1 MIKNL
6 PAMQEMLV
14 LSLSQEDPLE
24 EAMATHSSILTW
36 KIPWAEEP
44 CRLQSMGLQRTE
56 YDWAC
61 MHTHLGHFHI
71 LAILNNAAMNIKM
84 HMSFQI
90 SVYICLGIHTEV
102 EFLNHVVVL
111 FLVFWGTYILI
122 FIVAARVYIPINS
135 VQGFPLLH
143 IYPEFVFCRLFGD
156 GYSNRCEVISYSSL
170 IFIFLIISDAAHIF
184 MFLSAIYMSYSVCLL
199 PIFKSDCFLILSCVS
214 CLYILNINS

>member
-1 MIKNL
+1 
-6 PAMQEMLV
+6 MQEMLV

-71 LAILNNAAMNIKM
+71 LAILNNAAMNIKV

-90 SVYICLGIHTEV
+90 SVFICLGIHPGV
-102 EFLNHVVVL
+102 EFLNHVHSRTIFSVL
-111 FLVFWGTYILI
+111 G
-122 FIVAARVYIPINS
+122 N
-135 VQGFPLLH
+135 LH
-143 IYPEFVFCRLFGD
+143 IDL
-156 GYSNRCEVISYSSL
+156 YSGCNSLHSHQQCTRVPSSP
-170 IFIFLIISDAAHIF
+170 H
-184 MFLSAIYMSYSVCLL
+184 LSRI
-199 PIFKSDCFLILSCVS
+199 CFL
-214 CLYILNINS
+214 